1 MTGDAGRACRL
12 AGELVIEYRLAA
24 CKDARRHLTQGHVQ
38 RREQLCDGPAEV
50 RLYGAAV
57 DFGELFIDAHKPQ
70 LPVEK
75 RKTHHNP

>member
-1 MTGDAGRACRL
+1 
-12 AGELVIEYRLAA
+12 
-24 CKDARRHLTQGHVQ
+24 
-38 RREQLCDGPAEV
+38 V